1 MSKPIRFSTSH
12 AAVRCAFVVWSPLR
26 RLENQLWGIL
36 REIAEVEGM
45 TTNQLITKLYD
56 EVMDCRGEVVS
67 FASFL
72 SVSYVST
79 RALGVYRISP
89 GLHHFPALLQV
100 GGVVVG
106 VAYFVVV
113 IMG

>member
-1 MSKPIRFSTSH
+1 MCERYVKADPILYESRGRSL
-12 AAVRCAFVVWSPLR
+12 RIRGVVATR

-56 EVMDCRGEVVS
+56 EVMDCRGEVVN

-79 RALGVYRISP
+79 RA
-89 GLHHFPALLQV
+89 
-100 GGVVVG
+100 
-106 VAYFVVV
+106 
-113 IMG
+113 